1 MTPPPNASF
10 SAIADA
16 LHARRSFVVMSH
28 HRPDGDAY
36 GCQLAMGLCLR
47 ELGKDVTIW
56 NEDGML
62 EKFRFLPGAD
72 SVVAPA
78 AGDPK
83 RDFDALVAL
92 DCSTFA
98 RLGKPLRALGG
109 IGLTVNLDHHIS
121 NERYGDLVHV
131 DATAPA
137 TGQLLYE
144 FFVSQRLPFTEGMA
158 ANLFVAISTD
168 TGSFQYSNTTART
181 FEIAADLVRRGA
193 EVAAL
198 SQACYERQPLRRAGL
213 LRDVFN
219 DMLLTCDNRVA
230 SASLSI
236 AQSSALGLQ
245 AGDTEGVIDHLRA
258 IDTVEVAAFFE
269 EMITGSGDPAVR
281 VSLRSKRE
289 DCDVSEICGKFGGGG
304 HRLAAGARVLGLL
317 PDIRQQVTQAIHDS
331 LALLRRS

>member
-1 MTPPPNASF
+1 MIPPPDATF

-47 ELGKDVTIW
+47 ELGKDVTLW
-56 NEDGML
+56 NEDGMM

-72 SVVAPA
+72 AIVAPA
-78 AGDPK
+78 VDGPK
-83 RDFDALVAL
+83 QDFDALVAL

-98 RLGKPLRALGG
+98 RLGKPLRSLGK

-121 NERYGDLVHV
+121 NERYGDLVHI
-131 DATAPA
+131 DAQAPA

-144 FFVSQRLPFTEGMA
+144 FFVSQNLPFTAGMA

-181 FEIAADLVRRGA
+181 FDITADLVRRGA
-193 EVAAL
+193 NVAAL
-198 SQACYERQPLRRAGL
+198 SQACYERQPLRRAWL

-219 DMLLTCDNRVA
+219 DMSLTCDNRIA
-230 SASLSI
+230 SAALTI
-236 AQSSALGLQ
+236 AQSTKLGLR

-269 EMITGSGDPAVR
+269 EMITGSGEPAVR

-289 DCDVSEICGKFGGGG
+289 DCDVSEICAKFGGGG

-317 PDIRQQVTQAIHDS
+317 PDIRQQVTQAIHDP

>member
-1 MTPPPNASF
+1 MTPPPNAPF
-10 SAIADA
+10 SAIAGA

-56 NEDGML
+56 NEDGMM

-72 SVVAPA
+72 SVTAPA
-78 AGDPK
+78 LTDPK

-98 RLGKPLRALGG
+98 RLGKPLRSLGG
-109 IGLTVNLDHHIS
+109 VGLTVNLDHHIS
-121 NERYGDLVHV
+121 NERYGDLVHI
-131 DATAPA
+131 DALAPA

-144 FFVSQRLPFTEGMA
+144 FFVSQQLPFTKEMA
-158 ANLFVAISTD
+158 DNLFVAISTD

-181 FEIAADLVRRGA
+181 FEITADLIRRG
-193 EVAAL
+193 VNGAAL
-198 SQACYERQPLRRAGL
+198 SQACYERQPLRRAWL

-219 DMLLTCDNRVA
+219 DMALTDDNRVA
-230 SASLSI
+230 SAALTI
-236 AQSSALGLQ
+236 AQSAKLGLQ

-258 IDTVEVAAFFE
+258 IDTVEVAGFFE
-269 EMITGSGDPAVR
+269 EMITGSGEPAVR

-289 DCDVSEICGKFGGGG
+289 DFDVSAICAQFGGGG

-317 PDIRQQVTQAIHDS
+317 PDIRHQVTQAIHDS